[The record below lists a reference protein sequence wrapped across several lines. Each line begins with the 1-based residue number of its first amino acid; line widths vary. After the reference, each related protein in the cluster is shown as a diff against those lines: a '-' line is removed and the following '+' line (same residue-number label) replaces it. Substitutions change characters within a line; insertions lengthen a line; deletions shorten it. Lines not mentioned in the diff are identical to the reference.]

1 MSRKL
6 KNKGD
11 SNFIYIF
18 SIVKGAFFAVWCFAY
33 VVCLALRSNAFSNAQ
48 KSLSLSG
55 YTTYTIEV
63 TSPFFG
69 VLKALAM
76 LIPVAVII
84 WIISLYKKDKY
95 SKLPIEKLFPL
106 ISFGVDVVAAFICLL
121 DITVFHMI
129 F

>member
-11 SNFIYIF
+11 SNFVYVF
-18 SIVKGAFFAVWCFAY
+18 SIVKAALFSVWTFAY
-33 VVCLALRSNAFSNAQ
+33 IVCIALRSNAFTNAQ
-48 KSLSLSG
+48 KSLSMSG

-63 TSPFFG
+63 SSPFFV
-69 VLKALAM
+69 VLKAFAF
-76 LIPVAVII
+76 LIPVAVIV
-84 WIISLYKKDKY
+84 WIISVYRKDKY
-95 SKLPIEKLFPL
+95 SSKPLEKLLPL
-106 ISFGVDVVAAFICLL
+106 ISFAVDVVAAFVCLL

>member
-11 SNFIYIF
+11 SNFLYGF
-18 SIVKGAFFAVWCFAY
+18 SIFKAALFSVWSFAY
-33 VVCLALRSNAFSNAQ
+33 IVCLALRSNAFSNAQ
-48 KSLSLSG
+48 KSLSMSG
-55 YTTYTIEV
+55 YSTYTIEV

-69 VLKALAM
+69 VLEAVAF
-76 LIPVAVII
+76 LIPVAVIV
-84 WIISLYKKDKY
+84 WIVALYKKDKH
-95 SKLPIEKLFPL
+95 SKQPIEKLFPL
-106 ISFGVDVVAAFICLL
+106 IAFGVDVVAAFICLL